1 MTIRPLYYKREFTS
15 STNVNLPKYNPQ
27 NNGYPIQTILKSY
40 GIEPSL
46 RSDITVG
53 IIEFSGGYL
62 TTDLEKSL
70 KDNGFPNWKASEHV
84 FPKFLNGYPTNVE
97 ENFYNDLE
105 SSGEVTLDI
114 EVVANC
120 IPNGK
125 IIVYFY
131 PLPSTPVEPI
141 DFNLIVDNIIKDK
154 CTTVSNSWGNFEI
167 ENPNNNIFN
176 IDDAFKRLVKE
187 GISLFSATGDNGDL
201 NFLGNPSN
209 NVVGYQVGFP
219 ASSPNVIACG
229 GSNLSLALKNGE
241 YQEYSK
247 ETSWIEFLETN
258 RVVAGNGGESMIFP
272 QPCYQNGLPYKKRT
286 VPDIS
291 GNASVYNG
299 WRLVFNGGLLT
310 VGGTSCVA
318 PMWAG
323 YTGGLGCNVFLNH
336 YLYKMDRK
344 NFHDITEGID
354 FPFEAKKGYDLCTGL
369 GTPNAKCLTPTLLNI
384 FKNKRCKCKCKK

>member
-1 MTIRPLYYKREFTS
+1 MRTNYYILNKT
-15 STNVNLPKYNPQ
+15 STNGITNTRYNPE

-53 IIEFSGGYL
+53 IIELGGGYL
-62 TTDLEKSL
+62 TTDLEQSL

-97 ENFYNDLE
+97 ENFYNDLDA
-105 SSGEVTLDI
+105 STEVTLDI
-114 EVVANC
+114 EIVANC

-131 PLPSTPVEPI
+131 PLADTI
-141 DFNLIVDNIIKDK
+141 DYNEIVDNIIKDK
-154 CTTVSNSWGNFEI
+154 CTTVSSSWGNFEI

-176 IDDAFKRLVKE
+176 ADDAFKRLVKE
-187 GISLFSATGDNGDL
+187 GISLFVATGDNGDL
-201 NFLGNPSN
+201 NFLGRPTN

-229 GSNLSLALKNGE
+229 GSNLSLALKDGE

-247 ETSWIEFLETN
+247 ETSWIEFLDPDTIK
-258 RVVAGNGGESMIFP
+258 AGNGGESMIFP
-272 QPCYQNGLPYKKRT
+272 QPCYQKDLPYTKRT

-291 GNASVYNG
+291 GNASAYNG
-299 WRLVFNGGLLT
+299 WKLVFNGDLIT
-310 VGGTSCVA
+310 VYGTSCVA

-336 YLYKMDRK
+336 YLYRISRK
-344 NFHDITEGID
+344 NFHDITEGIS

-369 GTPNAKCLTPTLLNI
+369 GTPKAKCLTPILLKI
-384 FKNKRCKCKCKK
+384 FKEKSRCKCKKCKKV